1 MSYVEKRLK
10 KRLSDPAF
18 KSAWEETELEYQI
31 ARNIINKRKSLG
43 LTQQELAELTNKQ
56 QSVISR
62 IESGDCNVTI
72 KTLAEIATA
81 LGTSV
86 SDITTEHLSE

>member
-1 MSYVEKRLK
+1 MGYVEKRVE

-18 KSAWEETELEYQI
+18 EAAWKETELEYQI
-31 ARNIINKRKSLG
+31 ARNIISKRKALG
-43 LTQQELAELTNKQ
+43 LTQQDLAERTNKQ

-62 IESGDCNVTI
+62 IESGDCNVTL

-86 SDITTEHLSE
+86 SDITASHIPE